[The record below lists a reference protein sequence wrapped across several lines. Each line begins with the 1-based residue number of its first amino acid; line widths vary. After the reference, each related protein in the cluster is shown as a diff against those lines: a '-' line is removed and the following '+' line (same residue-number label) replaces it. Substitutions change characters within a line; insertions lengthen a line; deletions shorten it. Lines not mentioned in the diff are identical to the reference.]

1 MMVEDVVVDGSVHGA
16 VGGDVGDNNF
26 GENYSRASFPPPS
39 PLFPPQPAKNLLLGP
54 ILERGAKNCSSIIL
68 PPP

>member
-1 MMVEDVVVDGSVHGA
+1 MVEDVVVVGSVHGA

-39 PLFPPQPAKNLLLGP
+39 PLFPPQPAKNLLLG
-54 ILERGAKNCSSIIL
+54 LDQF
-68 PPP
+68 